1 MDFMAGETPAPHA
14 MLTLGLVGGIAS
26 GKSLVAQCLYE
37 LGALVL
43 DGDRAGHVVL
53 REPQV
58 IAAIRARWGDKV
70 IDSAGQVIRREV
82 AKIVFAAGNA
92 AEKTFLEK
100 LTHPRIESALQVEL
114 AAAKASADSPP
125 AVVIDA
131 ALLFEA
137 GWDKL
142 CDKIIFVDAPRDVR
156 LERAVRRG
164 WSAEQFAAREAA
176 QLSPEEKRQ
185 RSHIVIRNV
194 RTLESLREVVR
205 LTWRD
210 LVGEANSSN

>member
-1 MDFMAGETPAPHA
+1 

-26 GKSLVAQCLYE
+26 GKSLVAQCFYE

-43 DGDRAGHVVL
+43 DGDRAGHAVL
-53 REPQV
+53 RESDV
-58 IAAIRARWGDKV
+58 IATLKNRWGDK
-70 IDSAGQVIRREV
+70 ILDSAGQISRKEV
-82 AKIVFAAGNA
+82 AKIVFAAGNQ
-92 AEKTFLEK
+92 AEKEFLEQ
-100 LTHPRIESALQVEL
+100 LTHPRIQMRLQQEM
-114 AAAKASADSPP
+114 AAAQAAKDPP
-125 AVVIDA
+125 RVVVIDA

-142 CDKIIFVDAPRDVR
+142 CDQIIFVDAPRDVR

-176 QLSPEEKRQ
+176 QLPVEDKRQ

-194 RTLESLREVVR
+194 RTLENIREVVR
-205 LTWRD
+205 LTWRN
-210 LVGEANSSN
+210 LLAGESAPG

>member
-1 MDFMAGETPAPHA
+1 

-26 GKSLVAQCLYE
+26 GKSLVAQCFYE
-37 LGALVL
+37 LGAVVL
-43 DGDRAGHVVL
+43 DGDRAGHGVL
-53 REPQV
+53 REPDV
-58 IAAIRARWGDKV
+58 IRTLKNRWGDQV
-70 IDSAGQVIRREV
+70 VDAAGQISRKEV
-82 AKIVFAAGNA
+82 AKIVFAPGNA
-92 AEKTFLEK
+92 AEKTFLEQ
-100 LTHPRIESALQVEL
+100 LTHPRIQMRLQQDLMAVQ
-114 AAAKASADSPP
+114 AAKDPPP

-142 CDKIIFVDAPRDVR
+142 CDKIIYVDAPRDVR

-176 QLSPEEKRQ
+176 QLPPDEKRQ
-185 RSHIVIRNV
+185 RSQIVIRNV

-210 LVGEANSSN
+210 LVGHETSPENL